1 VNFIGGFVHVATGD
15 GGVTAIAVTER
26 VEPQA
31 VIGSELH
38 RLAYPD
44 RYAEHLEPLAPPLLG
59 STFRRFGCR
68 AATT

>member
-1 VNFIGGFVHVATGD
+1 MATGD

-26 VEPQA
+26 VEPH

-44 RYAEHLEPLAPPLLG
+44 RYAEHLEREGKLDKHEHHG
-59 STFRRFGCR
+59 SSLQLRYGIQT
-68 AATT
+68 